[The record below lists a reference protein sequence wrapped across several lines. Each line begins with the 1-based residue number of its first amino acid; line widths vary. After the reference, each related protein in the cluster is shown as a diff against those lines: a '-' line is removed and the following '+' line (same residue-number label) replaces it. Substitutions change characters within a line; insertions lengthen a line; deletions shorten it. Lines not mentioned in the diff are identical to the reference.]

1 MSALLALTSQ
11 LGMTDLKAQI
21 GSALLVILTA
31 TLVVCAVLNYQQ
43 QDLFRLPD
51 DGVSWTDYLDAAS
64 PDKSISVIA
73 MDVRP
78 GGPGEQAGI
87 RIGDELLRI
96 GGKMNRPG
104 ILIRQAIDVPQVLKP
119 VGAWGAAEYVLNRN
133 GVEITAKVIVSDAST
148 DQALL
153 YQYAVGGAYLLIGL
167 FLFFRRNR
175 AAHAL
180 HFYLIC
186 LSSFVLHTFHYT
198 AKLDSFDTFIYL
210 GNFSAAMIAAALFL
224 HFCLTFPEPRPG
236 WTRWKAVSL
245 YLPAL
250 SLIALLLGVTSGLV
264 RTALPEIMLRWLLD
278 KVWLVVYCVSY
289 CVGAVL
295 LHLSYRRA
303 DDTIIR
309 QQIKWLRNGTL
320 AGMVPFTVLY
330 AAPYVAGMVPTP
342 EMRLAVLFLV
352 LIPVTWAYA
361 ILRYRLMDVDIIF
374 QQGYVYLLSTLAVLG
389 VVSMLV
395 FALAQQNGLSPTAV
409 ILLVLVA
416 AFVFEP
422 LRGWIQQHFDQYVF
436 YKDRWDYRR
445 TLIGFAR
452 ELSTEMDLD
461 RSLASVGGR
470 LIETLSVHQVAFF
483 LASDTKTDEFQ
494 LHSLYNATGRCA
506 APQGSLDLNFLDV
519 EPSTPYLFFERTKHA
534 FDVVTSEMPLS
545 VRSTIAELDLTYY
558 IPCTYRGRTLSWL
571 GLSRTEDGDFLSSD
585 DIELLSTLSGYVGMA
600 VENAGLYKSLADKM
614 QQYER
619 LKEFSEN
626 IVESINV
633 GVLAAGLNDRVES
646 WNSQMERLTGIS
658 RDDAVGRPLS
668 ELFPPE
674 LASHFEA
681 LQGSLEVHQLY
692 RIPLMP
698 TDLSRISRTGYLDP
712 HVNGNGSAATLLQ
725 LEGTDHGQAARE
737 ETRREVTVNVAIAP
751 LVTRDGSCIGRLVIL
766 DDITER
772 EELERKLVQAD
783 KLSSIGLLAAGVAHE
798 VNTPL
803 AVISTYAQMLAK
815 QVAGDEQ
822 KSKLLDKIAKQT
834 FRASEI
840 VNSLLNFSRTSTTA
854 FEDIDLNRVLRE
866 TLTLLEHQF
875 QKASINVDI
884 ELEEE
889 LPLIRG
895 NAGKLQQVFLNLFI
909 NARDAMESGGTLRV
923 ATCPDAVGVRVEV
936 SDSGPGIPREN
947 LARIFDPFFTTKGA
961 RKGTGLG
968 LSVSYGIVE
977 EHGGVI
983 EVESKAGEGTI
994 FRLEFPAIKKAVN
1007 A

>member
-1 MSALLALTSQ
+1 
-11 LGMTDLKAQI
+11 MTDLKAQI
-21 GSALLVILTA
+21 GGALLVILTA
-31 TLVVCAVLNYQQ
+31 TLVVCAVENYQQ

-51 DGVSWTDYLDAAS
+51 DGVTWTDYLDASS

-73 MDVRP
+73 MYVQP
-78 GGPGEQAGI
+78 GGPGDQAGI
-87 RIGDELLRI
+87 RLGDELIRI
-96 GGKMNRPG
+96 GGRLNKPG
-104 ILIRQAIDVPQVLKP
+104 IPIHQATDVPQVLKP
-119 VGAWGAAEYVLNRN
+119 VGAWGAAEYALNRN

-153 YQYAVGGAYLLIGL
+153 YQYAVGAAYLMIGL

-175 AAHAL
+175 ASHAL
-180 HFYLIC
+180 HFYLLC

-198 AKLDSFDTFIYL
+198 GKLNNFDTAIYL
-210 GNFSAAMIAAALFL
+210 GNVAAGMIASALFL

-236 WTRWKAVSL
+236 WTRWKALSV
-245 YLPAL
+245 YLPAI
-250 SLIALLLGVTSGLV
+250 SLITLQLGVTSGLV

-278 KVWLVVYCVSY
+278 KVWLLVYCGSY
-289 CVGAVL
+289 LVGAVL

-303 DDTIIR
+303 DDPIIR

-320 AGMVPFTVLY
+320 AGMVPFTVFY
-330 AAPYVAGMVPTP
+330 AAPFLAGMVPTP

-395 FALAQQNGLSPTAV
+395 FALAQRDGLSPTAV

-422 LRGWIQQHFDQYVF
+422 LRGWIQQHFDRYVF
-436 YKDRWDYRR
+436 YKDRWDYRQ
-445 TLIGFAR
+445 TLIVFAR

-461 RSLASVGGR
+461 RSLASVGVR
-470 LIETLSVHQVAFF
+470 LIETLSVRQVAFF
-483 LASDTKTDEFQ
+483 LASESKVDEFQ
-494 LHSLYNATGRCA
+494 LHSLYNANGPCEL
-506 APQGSLDLNFLDV
+506 PQGELDLGFLEV
-519 EPSTPYLFFERTKHA
+519 EPSAPYLFFERTKHA
-534 FDVVTSEMPLS
+534 FDVVSREMPSS
-545 VRSTIAELDLTYY
+545 VRSTIARLDLTYY

-571 GLSRTEDGDFLSSD
+571 GLSRTDEGDFLSSD

-646 WNSQMERLTGIS
+646 WNSQMERLTGIP
-658 RDDAVGRPLS
+658 RGEAVGRPLS
-668 ELFPPE
+668 ELFPAE

-681 LQGSLEVHQLY
+681 LQGSLDVHQLY

-698 TDLSRISRTGYLDP
+698 IELDRIGRAQDLESHTNR
-712 HVNGNGSAATLLQ
+712 NGNGTPGTVVPIASGENGSAP
-725 LEGTDHGQAARE
+725 RE
-737 ETRREVTVNVAIAP
+737 EPRREVTVNVAIAP
-751 LVTRDGSCIGRLVIL
+751 LVTKDGSCIGRLVIL
-766 DDITER
+766 DDITDR

-822 KSKLLDKIAKQT
+822 KSKLLDKIARQT

-866 TLTLLEHQF
+866 TVTLLEHQF
-875 QKASINVDI
+875 QKASIDVEVDLQ
-884 ELEEE
+884 ES

-909 NARDAMESGGTLRV
+909 NARDAMESGGRLRV
-923 ATCPDAVGVRVEV
+923 ATAPGPIGVRVEV

-983 EVESKAGEGTI
+983 EVESKPGEGTV
-994 FRLEFPAIKKAVN
+994 FRLEFPAVKKAVN

>member
-1 MSALLALTSQ
+1 
-11 LGMTDLKAQI
+11 MTDLKDQI
-21 GSALLVILTA
+21 GSALMVILTA

-51 DGVSWTDYLDAAS
+51 DGVKWTDYLDASA

-73 MDVRP
+73 MYVEP
-78 GGPGEQAGI
+78 GGPADQAGI
-87 RIGDELLRI
+87 RLGDELLRI
-96 GGKMNRPG
+96 GGRLNKPG
-104 ILIRQAIDVPQVLKP
+104 IPIRQATDVPQVLKP

-133 GVEITAKVIVSDAST
+133 GVEITAKVIVSDASA

-153 YQYAVGGAYLLIGL
+153 YQYAVGAAYLVIGL

-175 AAHAL
+175 APHAL
-180 HFYLIC
+180 HFYLLC
-186 LSSFVLHTFHYT
+186 LSSFVLHTFHFT
-198 AKLDSFDTFIYL
+198 GKLNNFDTSIYL
-210 GNFSAAMIAAALFL
+210 GNVIAGMIAPALFL
-224 HFCLTFPEPRPG
+224 HFCLTFPEPRHG
-236 WTRWKAVSL
+236 WTRWKAISV
-245 YLPAL
+245 YLPAV
-250 SLIALLLGVTSGLV
+250 SLIALQLGVTSGVV
-264 RTALPEIMLRWLLD
+264 RTALPEVELRWLLD
-278 KVWLVVYCVSY
+278 RVWLLIYCISY
-289 CVGAVL
+289 CLGAVL
-295 LHLSYRRA
+295 LHLSYRRT
-303 DDTIIR
+303 DDPIIR

-320 AGMVPFTVLY
+320 AGMVPFTLFY
-330 AAPYVAGMVPTP
+330 AAPYVAGIVPTP
-342 EMRLAVLFLV
+342 EMRLVVLFLV

-395 FALAQQNGLSPTAV
+395 FALAQRDGLSPTAV
-409 ILLVLVA
+409 IFLVLVA

-422 LRGWIQQHFDQYVF
+422 LRGWIQQHFDRYVF

-461 RSLASVGGR
+461 RSLRSVGGR
-470 LIETLSVHQVAFF
+470 LIETLSVRQVAFF
-483 LASDTKTDEFQ
+483 LASESKPDEFH
-494 LHSLYNATGRCA
+494 LHCLYDASGQCEL
-506 APQGSLDLNFLDV
+506 PKGPLDLSFLEV
-519 EPSTPYLFFERTKHA
+519 VSSRPYLFFERTRHT
-534 FDVVTSEMPLS
+534 FDVVTREMPPG
-545 VRSTIAELDLTYY
+545 VRATIAQLDLTYY
-558 IPCTYRGRTLSWL
+558 VPCTYRGRTLSWF
-571 GLSRTEDGDFLSSD
+571 GLTRTEEGDFLSSD
-585 DIELLSTLSGYVGMA
+585 DLDLLLTLSGYIGMA
-600 VENAGLYKSLADKM
+600 VENAGLYRSLADKM

-646 WNSQMERLTGIS
+646 WNSQMERLTGIP
-658 RDDAVGRPLS
+658 REQAVGQRLS
-668 ELFPPE
+668 ELFPAE

-681 LQGSLEVHQLY
+681 LQGSHDVHQLY
-692 RIPLMP
+692 RIPLSP
-698 TDLSRISRTGYLDP
+698 VALAPAGRAGEAGESRGDG
-712 HVNGNGSAATLLQ
+712 NGNGTPIAAAEPIESEGADGSAQ
-725 LEGTDHGQAARE
+725 PARE
-737 ETRREVTVNVAIAP
+737 EMRREVTVNVAIAP

-822 KSKLLDKIAKQT
+822 KSKLLDKIARQT

-875 QKASINVDI
+875 QKASINV
-884 ELEEE
+884 ELE
-889 LPLIRG
+889 LDDAIPLIRG
-895 NAGKLQQVFLNLFI
+895 NSGKLQQVFLNLFI
-909 NARDAMESGGTLRV
+909 NARDAMESGGRLRV
-923 ATCPDAVGVRVEV
+923 ATTPDTVGVRIEV

-983 EVESKAGEGTI
+983 EVESKPGEGTV
-994 FRLEFPAIKKAVN
+994 FRLEFPAAKKAVN